1 MLYVFFLLLLLRKF
15 RLKLKRRSVDWT
27 MACENTSHR
36 SCDFTKFNLHHLG
49 LYMLRV
55 RANMNGRHSDW
66 VQREFGPDKDG
77 ERERDEDERRE
88 GKRSDRI
95 LTGKMFYTQA
105 EGNA

>member
-15 RLKLKRRSVDWT
+15 KLKFKRRSVDWT

-77 ERERDEDERRE
+77 ERERE
-88 GKRSDRI
+88 G
-95 LTGKMFYTQA
+95 
-105 EGNA
+105 